1 MSYKR
6 HESELSKIKHLRMPF
21 RMVKAPFPM
30 RDANVA
36 AQHWPFRITESRIQ
50 PAKRSQRA

>member
-1 MSYKR
+1 
-6 HESELSKIKHLRMPF
+6 MPF
-21 RMVKAPFPM
+21 RMVKSPFPM

-36 AQHWPFRITESRIQ
+36 VQHWPFHIAESRVH

>member
-1 MSYKR
+1 
-6 HESELSKIKHLRMPF
+6 MPF

-36 AQHWPFRITESRIQ
+36 AQHWPFRIAESRIQ